1 MTMSLNGIIQI
12 GLNEEEEKKK
22 KKKARQA
29 WSTTGKGEVA
39 PALLPEPFAE
49 GYVLRMR
56 AHS

>member
-1 MTMSLNGIIQI
+1 M
-12 GLNEEEEKKK
+12 GLMRRRKK

-49 GYVLRMR
+49 GYVLRKR